1 MVISI
6 LPNEEKDK
14 GLLVTR
20 ELTEILLGLG
30 ISPRLSEKH
39 AEAIGKKALSHAEL
53 FDGVDIAVS
62 LGGDGTFLS
71 AARQAMGKGTPILGI
86 NLGHLGFLTEVEK
99 NAMREAMEKLIRGE
113 YHLEERMMIEG
124 VLMRGGSEVCRY
136 MALNDLCIS
145 RGALSRIIQ
154 YEISSKGK
162 TVADCNA
169 DGLVVSTPTGSTA
182 YSMSAGGPIVHP
194 GMELLLV
201 TPICPHS
208 LSERSMIFPSEEEIT
223 VTLLGGFHEAM
234 LTVDGQMGCELQKGD
249 RIHIRKAT
257 EKSRL
262 VRIGEYDFFER
273 LRTKIR
279 MRGEEE

>member
-1 MVISI
+1 MVISV

-14 GLLVTR
+14 GLKVTR
-20 ELTEILLGLG
+20 ELVEILLSLG
-30 ISPRLSEKH
+30 ISPRLASGH
-39 AEAIGKKALSHAEL
+39 AEAIGKKDLSHEAL
-53 FDGVDIAVS
+53 FDGVDIAIS

-71 AARQAMGKGTPILGI
+71 AVRQAMGSGTPILGI

-99 NAMREAMEKLIRGE
+99 DAMKETMEKLIRGE
-113 YHLEERMMIEG
+113 YHIEERMMIEG
-124 VLMRGGSEVCRY
+124 TIMREDAEVCRY
-136 MALNDLCIS
+136 LALNDLCIS
-145 RGALSRIIQ
+145 RGALSRLIR
-154 YEISSKGK
+154 YELSSNGRP
-162 TVADCNA
+162 VEDCNA

-208 LSERSMIFPSEEEIT
+208 LSERSMIFPPEEEIT
-223 VTLLGGFHEAM
+223 VTLRGGFYKAM

-249 RIHIRKAT
+249 RILIRKAE

-262 VRIGEYDFFER
+262 VRIGEYDFFKR